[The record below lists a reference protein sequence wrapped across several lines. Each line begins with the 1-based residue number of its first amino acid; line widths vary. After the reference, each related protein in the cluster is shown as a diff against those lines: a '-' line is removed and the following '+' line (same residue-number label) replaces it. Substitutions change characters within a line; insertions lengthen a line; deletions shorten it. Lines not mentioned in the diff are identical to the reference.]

1 MRYQTGTGA
10 LLVTDVGAAGG
21 ATPIGT
27 FQATANGTGYSNGD
41 LIIALSDNTWRNV
54 TAGTTIGAP
63 NTADLGTFGG
73 STDFEILL
81 WRATAANGGLGY
93 AVGDY
98 LYEVFNTTSGGSSWY
113 LNSGGIGAPPTAER
127 EPASGSGS
135 SGGTTQVTN
144 FPATVATSS
153 GLVDANTPR
162 FTLASDDIDQ
172 LAPSPTA
179 TPYQING
186 AGPVLF
192 GVLSRDR
199 TTLTNIPSGVDITI
213 GTGPTEAQ
221 LTASSST
228 GGLGSLESVTY
239 DISDGAGGTT
249 STGNSGFAV
258 IGRDDLVYPT
268 ANDAFSDEN
277 GITIGAANGN
287 AIVTAVVGASST
299 NDPILLVSESVL
311 EIPVTGDTG
320 ATADRPIAGGL
331 ITGATG
337 FTVSPVTTFATIT
350 FEIAQDRLAQIN
362 TESETTAVATEN
374 EWLLI
379 YTTDGTVPN
388 PTIASELGQWASNGT
403 TITISRSAL
412 EALRVFGNQDIAGA
426 ATAFS
431 RSRMTIRQYQGA
443 FPGPRIARNK
453 PDLSWFLTGGTG
465 ANTAVQQSASVP
477 VVLSANLNTD
487 QQLVPANPSRVN
499 VVIRNSTNQT
509 VYVQYGSTAAQTT
522 GGNYVYTIPASRFET
537 DDFNGEIRVIAEAA
551 ATGEIVARE
560 VVQ

>member
-1 MRYQTGTGA
+1 MANIQARDANNSIVFLSATGA
-10 LLVTDVGAAGG
+10 GTDPDPFVQQFA
-21 ATPIGT
+21 
-27 FQATANGTGYSNGD
+27 
-41 LIIALSDNTWRNV
+41 
-54 TAGTTIGAP
+54 
-63 NTADLGTFGG
+63 
-73 STDFEILL
+73 
-81 WRATAANGGLGY
+81 
-93 AVGDY
+93 
-98 LYEVFNTTSGGSSWY
+98 SS
-113 LNSGGIGAPPTAER
+113 
-127 EPASGSGS
+127 S
-135 SGGTTQVTN
+135 SG
-144 FPATVATSS
+144 
-153 GLVDANTPR
+153 
-162 FTLASDDIDQ
+162 
-172 LAPSPTA
+172 SPTA

-186 AGPVLF
+186 TGPILF
-192 GVLSRDR
+192 GILSADG
-199 TTLTNIPSGVDITI
+199 TTLANIPSGATVTI

-268 ANDAFSDEN
+268 ANDAFADEN
-277 GITIGAANGN
+277 GITIGTANGN

-311 EIPVTGDTG
+311 EIPATGDTV

-331 ITGATG
+331 VTGATG

-379 YTTDGTVPN
+379 YTTDGTTPN

-443 FPGPRIARNK
+443 FPGPRVSRNK
-453 PDLSWFLTGGTG
+453 PDLSWFLTGGVTG
-465 ANTAVQQSASVP
+465 ANTAVQQSASAP

-522 GGNYVYTIPASRFET
+522 GGNYVYTIPAGRFEP

-560 VVQ
+560 VTQ

>member
-1 MRYQTGTGA
+1 MSSRLIYGLDPNGEPIPLLA
-10 LLVTDVGAAGG
+10 DAGGNLLVVGTSGVPTNIYATVQGAAGG
-21 ATPIGT
+21 GVGYNAGDVLVLRQIGT
-27 FQATANGTGYSNGD
+27 D
-41 LIIALSDNTWRNV
+41 PPEWL
-54 TAGTTIGAP
+54 
-63 NTADLGTFGG
+63 
-73 STDFEILL
+73 
-81 WRATAANGGLGY
+81 
-93 AVGDY
+93 
-98 LYEVFNTTSGGSSWY
+98 NTTTNAV
-113 LNSGGIGAPPTAER
+113 LAAAPTNVEPVGGIAGA
-127 EPASGSGS
+127 
-135 SGGTTQVTN
+135 TQVTN

-172 LAPSPTA
+172 LAPSPSA

-192 GVLSRDR
+192 GILSADG
-199 TTLTNIPSGVDITI
+199 TTLANIPSGATVTI

-277 GITIGAANGN
+277 GITIGTANGN

-311 EIPVTGDTG
+311 EIPVTGDTV

-379 YTTDGTVPN
+379 YTTDGPVPN

-477 VVLSANLNTD
+477 VVLSANLNVD

-522 GGNYVYTIPASRFET
+522 GGNYVYTIPAGRFEP
-537 DDFNGEIRVIAEAA
+537 DDFNGEIRVIAESA